1 MVNTSYFDCDPNKH
15 EGINDNMFFQAWNSV
30 QAAGKIDYC
39 LFKVKLSNVFNA
51 LERHLLI

>member
-30 QAAGKIDYC
+30 QAADKIDYC